1 MILPATEILYQWSLH
16 AVNGSKWRKKR
27 EAHVLLVGRW
37 ESRIASLWSQ
47 SKHKPTHLQRH
58 SGITS
63 MPVTNIQAWF

>member
-16 AVNGSKWRKKR
+16 AVNEEKR
-27 EAHVLLVGRW
+27 GRHMHVLLVGW
-37 ESRIASLWSQ
+37 WKSRIAPLWSQ